1 MRAVSKQE
9 RVEAEQATER
19 PTIVPPF
26 DPEEFA
32 RESESGLHAAAA
44 PTSPPPTPRVLARPE
59 APFLELTPSRS
70 TRSPSSPDAPEIEE
84 PPVDVD
90 LDGSDALN
98 ALGLHAVPV
107 LGVSRD
113 ELEWVVLSADADRLL
128 TFIDGA
134 RTLEAVAAMAKTSA
148 EEVAAVLLDLA
159 DQGLVSFVG

>member
-9 RVEAEQATER
+9 RVEAERPTER
-19 PTIVPPF
+19 PTIRPPF

-32 RESESGLHAAAA
+32 RESESGLHETA
-44 PTSPPPTPRVLARPE
+44 PPTAPPPTPRVMPRPA

-70 TRSPSSPDAPEIEE
+70 TRSPSSADAPEIEQ
-84 PPVDVD
+84 PSADVD
-90 LDGSDALN
+90 GTDALS

-134 RTLEAVAAMAKTSA
+134 RTLEAVAAMANTSA
-148 EEVAAVLLDLA
+148 EEVATLLLDLA
-159 DQGLVSFVG
+159 DQGLVSFVA